1 MISPADAKIEF
12 GFVTVVPGRLEI
24 SKTRLFLTGLVTL
37 LAALPILIVLASLF
51 YPANDNVEHLWST
64 TLPTYIINTVIL
76 MIATG
81 MIAAMIGI
89 LTAWAVSAYEF
100 PGRRFMSWL
109 LVLPLAAP
117 AYIIAYVY
125 TDLLEYSGPI
135 QSTLRDQF
143 DWGRNDYWFPEIR
156 SLSGAA
162 FILGLVLYPYVYVLA
177 RASFSAQCQAQFQ
190 AARTLGKSPL
200 EAFFKVIL
208 PASRPA
214 IAGGVALVLMETL
227 ADYGVVDYFSIP
239 TFSTGIFRTWFGLGD
254 QMAAMKLAGIMML
267 FVIILIMFETM
278 TRRGS
283 YVSGKPQRRGV
294 ERIRVNRVRQW
305 LLSLFCA
312 LPILFGFIL
321 PVFILISLVGKTGD
335 NISSAN
341 IGIFLKNS
349 LTVSAITAFVATI
362 VAIFLIYIHRQLNS
376 QTWAS
381 GTVKTGIRVSTLGY
395 ALPGAL
401 LAVGILGPIGQLDQ
415 KLTAFFNSRFQTDYG
430 LLLSGSIAL
439 LVYALTLRFL
449 TASYNSLSGGMAKI
463 SRSMD
468 DSARTL
474 GARPSTVL
482 TKIHL
487 PLLAPSLAAGACLV
501 FIDVMRE
508 LPATLILR
516 PFNFET
522 LSTRVY
528 RLASDERL
536 AEAATAALIII
547 AVGILPVIV
556 LNWIYRSPNRS

>member
-89 LTAWAVSAYEF
+89 LTAWVVSAYEF

-200 EAFFKVIL
+200 EAFLKVIL

-294 ERIRVNRVRQW
+294 ERIRLNRVSQW

-474 GARPSTVL
+474 GAGPSTVL